1 MAENE
6 LAALAVEL
14 ISLEEELPDG
24 VFKINKAITNA
35 FNAMQPA
42 TSERIAVG
50 AITNSKLADG
60 SVNSAKLTKYAVT
73 EINIATEAVTN
84 AKLAPGSVSN
94 SKIADGAVANPQLA
108 DKSVSNAKLTD
119 GAVSE
124 NKLADFAVGYKKMA
138 VASRGLGIN
147 TGILYPMQSIKIKGN
162 ALPDPT
168 PNSNHLNV
176 IQDVKIHG
184 ALSHKVYAIESVYMG
199 FVFQGSERYG
209 ATFGCFDRKE
219 DGTVDASTYQRI
231 LDFDEMPD
239 STVPVNGIVTKLY
252 KSKKFNL
259 MFEITYN
266 TDITNVNRLAFIAGT
281 NFYEAVIHDSCLNF
295 RNESTFKKINF
306 LGDSLTAQTGHASK
320 PYHSW
325 IGDWLGAKVNN
336 YGISGSTVGSNYDPM
351 SVRYTDMD
359 DNADAVIVYGGTN
372 DFGRNQPLGTMADR
386 TNETFYGAMH
396 VLLQG
401 LWKKYPDKKIGFISM
416 HHFGTDFF
424 KEINSFGLTKL
435 DYVKAT
441 REVCEY
447 YSISLLD
454 LYRSG
459 GFNFDITEQKTLYSV
474 DSLHFNNLGHE
485 RLAKLIYEFILSL

>member
-1 MAENE
+1 MGIITDFPVPIGRLFRDSLNYNFKE
-6 LAALAVEL
+6 L
-14 ISLEEELPDG
+14 DRR
-24 VFKINKAITNA
+24 
-35 FNAMQPA
+35 
-42 TSERIAVG
+42 TSAG
-50 AITNSKLADG
+50 GITNSMLADG
-60 SVNSAKLTKYAVT
+60 SVNGAKLTKYAVGT
-73 EINIATEAVTN
+73 DNIATESVTN

-119 GAVSE
+119 GSVSE

-138 VASRGLGIN
+138 VSSRGIGIN
-147 TGILYPMQSIKIKGN
+147 TGILYPMQSIKINGN

-199 FVFQGSERYG
+199 FIVQGSERYG

-219 DGTVDASTYQRI
+219 DGTVDASTYQRV

-239 STVPVNGIVTKLY
+239 STIPVNGIVTKLY
-252 KSKKFNL
+252 RSKKFNL

-266 TDITNVNRLAFIAGT
+266 TDITIVNRLAFIAGT

-295 RNESTFKKINF
+295 RNEPQYKVINI
-306 LGDSLTAQTGHASK
+306 LGDSLSALTGHASK

-325 IGDWLGAKVNN
+325 IGNWLGAKVNN

-351 SVRYTDMD
+351 SVRYTNMD
-359 DNADAVIVYGGTN
+359 DDADVVIVFGGAN
-372 DFGRNQPLGTMADR
+372 DFGRDQPLGTIADR

-396 VLLQG
+396 VLLSG
-401 LWKKYPDKKIGFISM
+401 LYKKYPGKKIGFISI

-424 KEINSFGLTKL
+424 KETNSFGLTKL

-447 YSISLLD
+447 YSIPLLD

-474 DSLHFNNLGHE
+474 DSLHFNNKGHE
-485 RLAKLIYEFILSL
+485 RLAKLIYEFILKI

>member
-1 MAENE
+1 MRQGY
-6 LAALAVEL
+6 
-14 ISLEEELPDG
+14 P
-24 VFKINKAITNA
+24 KINQAIDNA
-35 FNAMQPA
+35 NESLKPVG
-42 TSERIAVG
+42 SERIAAG
-50 AITNSKLADG
+50 AITNSKIADG
-60 SVNSAKLTKYAVT
+60 AVNGAKLTKYAVST
-73 EINIATEAVTN
+73 DNIATESVTN

-119 GAVSE
+119 GSVSE
-124 NKLADFAVGYKKMA
+124 NKLTDFAVGYKKMA
-138 VASRGLGIN
+138 VSSRGLGIN
-147 TGILYPMQSIKIKGN
+147 TGILYPMQFIKINGN

-199 FVFQGSERYG
+199 FSVQGSERYG

-219 DGTVDASTYQRI
+219 DGTVDASTYKRV
-231 LDFDEMPD
+231 LDFDEMSD

-259 MFEITYN
+259 IFEITYN

-295 RNESTFKKINF
+295 RNEPPYKVINI
-306 LGDSLTAQTGHASK
+306 LGDSLSALTGHASK

-325 IGDWLGAKVNN
+325 IGDWLGAKINN
-336 YGISGSTVGSNYDPM
+336 YGISGSTVGNKYDPM
-351 SVRYTDMD
+351 SERYLVMD
-359 DNADAVIVYGGTN
+359 PFADVILVYGGTN
-372 DFGRNQPLGTMADR
+372 DFGRDQPLGTMADR

-396 VLLQG
+396 VLLSG
-401 LWKKYPDKKIGFISM
+401 LYKKYPGKKIGFVSM

-424 KEINSFGLTKL
+424 KEINSLGLTKL

-447 YSISLLD
+447 YSIPLLD

-459 GFNFDITEQKTLYSV
+459 GFNFDISEQKTLYSV
-474 DSLHFNNLGHE
+474 DSLHFNNNGHE
-485 RLAKLIYEFILSL
+485 RLAKLVYDFIIKL